1 MSERQ
6 RILSELLVELEH
18 TRRQRMVRR
27 RVGAGLA
34 AAAMVCVT
42 VAIAYMG
49 VMSQRRNPSTP
60 PSMAQTVRTDESVL
74 SRYAVT
80 TELAPKLAAIIAT
93 SDVSLARIE
102 MLDDRQL
109 CDALASIG
117 RPAGVV
123 RSQGKVWLTSA
134 VTDAELP
141 QGG

>member
-18 TRRQRMVRR
+18 TRRRRIVRR
-27 RVGAGLA
+27 RVGVGLT
-34 AAAMVCVT
+34 AAAMVSVT
-42 VAIAYMG
+42 VAVAYMG
-49 VMSQRRNPSTP
+49 ALSQRRNPATP
-60 PSMAQTVRTDESVL
+60 PSMTQTIRTDAAVL
-74 SRYAVT
+74 SRYAVET
-80 TELAPKLAAIIAT
+80 GSAPAIAAIIAT

-109 CDALASIG
+109 CDVLASIG

-123 RSQGKVWLTSA
+123 RSLGRVWLTSA
-134 VTDAELP
+134 VTDAERP